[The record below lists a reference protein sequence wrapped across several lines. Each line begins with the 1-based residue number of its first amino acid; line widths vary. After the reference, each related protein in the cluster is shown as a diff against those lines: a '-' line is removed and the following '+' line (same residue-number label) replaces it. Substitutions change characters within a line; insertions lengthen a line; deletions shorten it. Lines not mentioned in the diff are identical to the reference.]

1 MPNRSNLE
9 PPYVRTMGQISD
21 RRIPPIERLR
31 AQAVQRMQLQPGSRV
46 IDAGCGNGG
55 SFPFL
60 LKQIGP
66 TGEVVGIEISHE
78 MAERARL
85 HIQEN
90 GWHNISLVEDSA
102 QTAPLSGVFDGLLL
116 FAAHEIITSPE
127 MLAHLLANLKAGGRV
142 VAFGARLTAPPLG
155 WFTNP
160 FFRMIS
166 KKWLPGSIP
175 IDPQPWRTLA
185 AQLDQVQVEMR
196 LGGAMYL
203 VSGIYKLYDGT
214 RAG

>member
-1 MPNRSNLE
+1 
-9 PPYVRTMGQISD
+9 MGQISD

-31 AQAVQRMQLQPGSRV
+31 AQAVQRLQLQPDSRV

-85 HIQEN
+85 RIQKN

-102 QTAPLSGVFDGLLL
+102 LTAPLSGVFDALLL
-116 FAAHEIITSPE
+116 FAAHEISTSPE
-127 MLAHLLANLKAGGRV
+127 MLAHLLASLKAGGRV
-142 VAFGARLTAPPLG
+142 VAFSTRLTAPLLG

-166 KKWLPGSIP
+166 KKWLPGSTP

-214 RAG
+214 RAS